1 MAKVEK
7 NQISPTESFDIEPP
21 KKYNSIDM
29 SFKDI
34 SYSVIQKQGKSKNIL
49 KNLTGV
55 MKSGEV
61 TAILGPSGGGKT
73 SLLNILSG
81 KIVNGQ
87 NIQLTGQIMANGQTF
102 SNQDFTKFSGYVMQ
116 NDILLDFFTV
126 REAIQFAADLKVN
139 GTAEKKK
146 QRVNEIIKTLKLERC
161 QNTLIGGENVKGIS
175 GGERKRVNIAC
186 ELISDPQV
194 LFLDEPT
201 SGLDSFTS
209 YLVVKLLKDYAQQQN
224 KNVIMSIH
232 SPNKDIWDLFD
243 NVIFMSQGR
252 FVYQGKTKDIN
263 IFFDQQNLNCPKNMC
278 KADYYMSQISATNIE
293 KNPNVVPRL
302 FDQYDIQIEPEMQK
316 SFQELEKA
324 NKQTI
329 NQYDFYQAPFWEQV
343 KHIAIRNLTKIRRDP
358 LILKSEVIQMIFMAV
373 LFGLV
378 FLNLDELSS
387 ETSLREVNN
396 RNGILFL
403 DIMTMFQSG
412 CMQILISFPSE
423 RGVYMREE
431 NSKYYTPITY
441 AIGKITTDILLKI
454 FYPIIYGTIVYFM
467 VGYTHDYAYQYF
479 IYIAVLMI
487 MTVTG
492 AAIGFTIG
500 ILFSDLRTSSSI
512 TPAFMLPLILFCGFF
527 KRRADLAT
535 WIGWIQY
542 ISPISYA
549 LEAVIRN
556 EYRDFNNPYNPIVS
570 LDYSMGIGN
579 CIWLMIVIYG
589 IFQALSILMLYIK
602 RGSIQ

>member
-1 MAKVEK
+1 MHLQQSQK
-7 NQISPTESFDIEPP
+7 ISPSNSFEKKSHTIDI
-21 KKYNSIDM
+21 
-29 SFKDI
+29 SFKNI

-81 KIVNGQ
+81 KIVNGK

-146 QRVNEIIKTLKLERC
+146 QRVNEIIKILKLERC

-209 YLVVKLLKDYAQQQN
+209 YLVIKLLKDYAQQKN

-252 FVYQGKTKDIN
+252 FVYQGKTKNIN
-263 IFFDQQNLNCPKNMC
+263 KFFDQQDLICPKNMC
-278 KADYYMSQISATNIE
+278 KADYYMSQISATNSE
-293 KNPNVVPRL
+293 KKPHILPGL
-302 FDQYDIQIEPEMQK
+302 FFQYDNLIEPEMQK
-316 SFQELEKA
+316 SVNDIETV
-324 NKQTI
+324 NKYTV
-329 NQYDFYQAPFWEQV
+329 NQYDFYQAPFLEQV
-343 KHIAIRNLTKIRRDP
+343 KHIALRNLIKIRRDP
-358 LILKSEVIQMIFMAV
+358 LILKGELIQTIFVAV
-373 LFGLV
+373 LFGLI
-378 FLNLDELSS
+378 FLNLDELGN
-387 ETSLREVNN
+387 ETTFREINN

-403 DIMTMFQSG
+403 DVMTMFMSG
-412 CMQILISFPSE
+412 CMQIVISFPSE

-431 NSKYYTPITY
+431 NSKYYTPIAY
-441 AIGKITTDILLKI
+441 AIGKISTNILLKI

-479 IYIAVLMI
+479 IYISVLI
-487 MTVTG
+487 LMTLTG
-492 AAIGFTIG
+492 SAIGFTVG
-500 ILFSDLRTSSSI
+500 IAFSDVRTSTSI
-512 TPAFMLPLILFCGFF
+512 TPAILLPIVLFCGFF

-542 ISPISYA
+542 ISPLSYA
-549 LEAVIRN
+549 LEAILRN
-556 EYRDFNNPYNPIVS
+556 EYRDFNNPLNPIIT
-570 LDYSMGIGN
+570 LDFEIGLGN
-579 CIWLMIVIYG
+579 CIWIMFLLYS
-589 IFQALSILMLYIK
+589 IFQSLSILMLYIK

>member
-1 MAKVEK
+1 MHLKQSQKVSPSNSLQAEK
-7 NQISPTESFDIEPP
+7 KSH
-21 KKYNSIDM
+21 SIDI
-29 SFKDI
+29 SFKNV
-34 SYSVIQKQGKSKNIL
+34 SYSVIQKQGVHKNIL

-55 MKSGEV
+55 MKSGEI

-81 KIVNGQ
+81 KIVNGK
-87 NIQLTGQIMANGQTF
+87 NISLTGQIMANGQTF

-146 QRVNEIIKTLKLERC
+146 QRVNEIIKILKLERC
-161 QNTLIGGENVKGIS
+161 QNTLIGGEHVKGIS

-209 YLVVKLLKDYAQQQN
+209 FLVIKLLKDYAQQQN

-243 NVIFMSQGR
+243 NAIFMSQGR
-252 FVYQGKTKDIN
+252 FVYQGKAKNIN
-263 IFFDQQNLNCPKNMC
+263 HFFDQQGFFCPKNMC
-278 KADYYMSQISATNIE
+278 KPDYYMSQISATNAE
-293 KNPNVVPRL
+293 KNPHILPGL
-302 FDQYDIQIEPEMQK
+302 FSQYDNQIECEMQESVSK
-316 SFQELEKA
+316 IEIA
-324 NKQTI
+324 NKYTV
-329 NQYDFYQAPFWEQV
+329 NQYDFYQAPFLQQV
-343 KHIAIRNLTKIRRDP
+343 KHVAIRNLIKIRRDP
-358 LILKSEVIQMIFMAV
+358 LILKSELIQTVFNAL
-373 LFGLV
+373 LFGLI
-378 FLNLDELSS
+378 FLNLNELGN
-387 ETSLREVNN
+387 ETTLREINN

-403 DIMTMFQSG
+403 DIMSMFMSG
-412 CMQILISFPSE
+412 CMQIVISFPSE

-431 NSKYYTPITY
+431 NSKYYTPIAY
-441 AIGKITTDILLKI
+441 AIGKISTNILLKI

-479 IYIAVLMI
+479 IYISVLML
-487 MTVTG
+487 MTITG

-500 ILFSDLRTSSSI
+500 IAFSDIRTSTSI
-512 TPAFMLPLILFCGFF
+512 TPAFLLPIVLFCGFF

-542 ISPISYA
+542 ISPLSYA
-549 LEAVIRN
+549 LEAIIRN
-556 EYRDFNNPYNPIVS
+556 EYRDFNSTLNPIIT
-570 LDYSMGIGN
+570 LDYEIGLGN
-579 CIWLMIVIYG
+579 CIWIMFILYA
-589 IFQALSILMLYIK
+589 IFQSLSVIMLYVK